1 METTNEK
8 LSLTASVNA
17 SFTTTKTTEV
27 SFNPGDVIGLKCE
40 VSLSGA
46 GNGSSLSK
54 GCTTTAQCPYTSV
67 GEAYNNVYYSNGLLL
82 SSASNK
88 YFAVNSSDTPI
99 IQAQHTNAIFKFTAN
114 GLLQSLN
121 GSTFYRVNPLVAII
135 KLAYNAANTSGYKA
149 TYLYRIKGSTE
160 PTTTREATGNVV
172 LYHYLY
178 SNTGVSSYAAQG
190 TYYCTGST
198 EYSRTLMFDNIASNY
213 MRVHF
218 MIGNSH
224 YDPQNTGQVDYAMI
238 FFYDYNT
245 Y

>member
-1 METTNEK
+1 MDK
-8 LSLTASVNA
+8 
-17 SFTTTKTTEV
+17 SF
-27 SFNPGDVIGLKCE
+27 
-40 VSLSGA
+40 
-46 GNGSSLSK
+46 
-54 GCTTTAQCPYTSV
+54 TTTAQCSYSSV

-99 IQAQHTNAIFKFTAN
+99 IQAQHTDAIFKFTAN

-135 KLAYNAANTSGYKA
+135 KLAYNSASTGYTP
-149 TYLYRIKGSTE
+149 TYLYRIKGSTS
-160 PTTTREATGNVV
+160 PTATREAAGNV
-172 LYHYLY
+172 LLKHYLS
-178 SNTGVSSYAAQG
+178 SNTGISTYAAQG

-198 EYSRTLMFDNIASNY
+198 EYSRTLMLDNIESNT

>member
-1 METTNEK
+1 MDK
-8 LSLTASVNA
+8 S
-17 SFTTTKTTEV
+17 
-27 SFNPGDVIGLKCE
+27 
-40 VSLSGA
+40 
-46 GNGSSLSK
+46 
-54 GCTTTAQCPYTSV
+54 CTTTAQCSYSSV
-67 GEAYNNVYYSNGLLL
+67 GEAYNNVYYSNGFLL

-135 KLAYNAANTSGYKA
+135 KLAYNSAVSDGYKA
-149 TYLYRIKGSTE
+149 TYLFRIKGSTS
-160 PTTTREATGNVV
+160 PTAKREATGNV
-172 LYHYLY
+172 LLTHYLS

-190 TYYCTGST
+190 TYYCTGTT
-198 EYSRTLMFDNIASNY
+198 EYSRTLMLDNVASDSL
-213 MRVHF
+213 RVHF